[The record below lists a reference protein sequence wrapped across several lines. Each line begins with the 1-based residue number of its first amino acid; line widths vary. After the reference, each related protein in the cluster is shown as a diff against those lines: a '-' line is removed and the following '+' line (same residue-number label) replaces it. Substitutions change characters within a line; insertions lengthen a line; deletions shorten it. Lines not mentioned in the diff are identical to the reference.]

1 MKKWIQIFAICSIMG
16 TQVFAQTAEKA
27 EIVPAPAEDS
37 HTLAVEE
44 LLVAMRMNVNVNK
57 TIDQMMSM
65 QTRVNPD
72 GSAVIDATREF
83 YEKYLN
89 WDAQKGDIV
98 KLYQE
103 TFTEDEIRQMT
114 AFYQTP
120 VGQKVIETMPELSS
134 KAMKITME
142 RMAKHMKELREVIAA
157 ARVKDGLPADGRPQ
171 LGPFPPKNAP
181 KGPLSMRPRPA
192 GPRSAPMQQVPAPL
206 TLEEKSAGTPA
217 ESAE

>member
-1 MKKWIQIFAICSIMG
+1 MKKWIYFIAISLILG
-16 TQVFAQTAEKA
+16 AQAFAQTEEAAETTPPLA
-27 EIVPAPAEDS
+27 TES
-37 HTLAVEE
+37 HTEAVEE

-65 QTRVNPD
+65 QTRVNPE
-72 GSAVIDATREF
+72 GSAVIDATRDF

-89 WDAQKGDIV
+89 WNAQKGDIV

-120 VGQKVIETMPELSS
+120 TGQKVIEMMPELSS

-142 RMAKHMKELREVIAA
+142 RMAQHMKELREVISA
-157 ARVKDGLPADGRPQ
+157 AREKDGLPADGRPQ
-171 LGPFPPKNAP
+171 LGPYPPKNAL
-181 KGPLSMRPRPA
+181 KGPMGMQPRPM
-192 GPRSAPMQQVPAPL
+192 GPRVAPRQAPAPQPL
-206 TLEEKSAGTPA
+206 P
-217 ESAE
+217 